1 MDNEERIRQIKLD
14 AVYEIE
20 DIDQKH
26 DNNKVHVS
34 EMSLKSKAELQLTIN
49 KLAEIQ
55 QELGSLNRS
64 IDDKKPLI
72 SKQDVKNQEL
82 SKEATALEEKIAKK
96 DRDIG
101 IREKKIYQLK
111 KKTQELEKFK
121 FVLDFKI
128 KDLNRAIQPKEE
140 QI

>member
-1 MDNEERIRQIKLD
+1 
-14 AVYEIE
+14 
-20 DIDQKH
+20 
-26 DNNKVHVS
+26 VS

-64 IDDKKPLI
+64 IDDKKLLI